1 MSEARFACFLIAPRA
16 RLFGFIIMPLFIFE
30 GAYHDLQPEGLS
42 PPERSE
48 HNLPP
53 SGGHNT
59 HGPFGPVPL
68 WYWRTTFPSAG
79 GGTINIEAPSDRQMG
94 ERLKKYYLTNLH

>member
-1 MSEARFACFLIAPRA
+1 MSEARFACFPFAPRA
-16 RLFGFIIMPLFIFE
+16 RLFGFIIMAPFIFE

-53 SGGHNT
+53 LGGHNPRALRARPPLVLAYHLPT
-59 HGPFGPVPL
+59 RRRWDNKHRGPL
-68 WYWRTTFPSAG
+68 
-79 GGTINIEAPSDRQMG
+79 
-94 ERLKKYYLTNLH
+94 